1 MLFAPTVTVESSGAF
16 LRLGEM
22 NHDRF
27 PRIYDVHTQARQKL
41 FDRIRPLSQEE
52 YTREFPFAHRTLR
65 ATMLEIAMTEWWLA
79 TRLREEPMPR
89 PFVWEELPINE
100 RAHPTFADLER
111 AWAELV
117 PQTRATL
124 AGLTDLDQVIETRMY
139 GRKRMR
145 TLRARRGDVAT
156 QLLLHEVHHRAQAM
170 AMLRHLGV
178 GAQDLDF
185 IYFVQEESVAS
196 L

>member
-1 MLFAPTVTVESSGAF
+1 MDFVRV
-16 LRLGEM
+16 
-22 NHDRF
+22 
-27 PRIYDVHTQARQKL
+27 YDIHTQAREKL
-41 FDRIRPLSQEE
+41 FGSIRPLTQEQ

-79 TRLREEPMPR
+79 ARLREEPMPR
-89 PFVWEELPINE
+89 PFSWDNLPISE

-111 AWAELV
+111 AWAEQA

-124 AGLTDLDQVIETRMY
+124 ASLTDLDKMVETRMY
-139 GRKRMR
+139 GRQRVR
-145 TLRARRGDVAT
+145 VLTATRGGIAT

-178 GAQDLDF
+178 EAQDLDF
-185 IYFVQEESVAS
+185 IYFVQEERVEP